1 MGLAS
6 QPLEIQEIKKAAWTK
21 FLHRALFTLQL
32 KMEFGVCKKFGNFS
46 SPIFY
51 FCNLVRIFFVT
62 RPSPKADVFLLA
74 PLDEIQ
80 NL

>member
-6 QPLEIQEIKKAAWTK
+6 QPLKIQEIKKAAWAK

-32 KMEFGVCKKFGNFS
+32 KMEFGVCKKFENFS

-51 FCNLVRIFFVT
+51 FCNLVRIWDKQT
-62 RPSPKADVFLLA
+62 FLYNQKCQLKE
-74 PLDEIQ
+74 L
-80 NL
+80 